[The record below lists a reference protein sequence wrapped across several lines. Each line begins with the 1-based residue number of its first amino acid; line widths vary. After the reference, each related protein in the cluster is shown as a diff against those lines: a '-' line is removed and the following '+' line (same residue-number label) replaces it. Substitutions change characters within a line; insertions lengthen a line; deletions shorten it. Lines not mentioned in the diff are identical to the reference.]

1 MVNSGNF
8 EAKDIAT
15 NKLVKETMSKP
26 IIVTECDK
34 GDDRGMYRRCLV

>member
-8 EAKDIAT
+8 EAKDTAT

-26 IIVTECDK
+26 IIVTECDNVMTEVCTD
-34 GDDRGMYRRCLV
+34 GA